1 MDHSSKMTTFIDPR
15 LPLNDISVPLPS
27 TSQEPP
33 IPPPRP
39 TNTHIDNMLCDTVD
53 IPTAYNEKVV
63 AFIRQPNILEILAE
77 RFPLLSTDQN
87 LKDKINQIRI
97 DGIPSLD
104 TFGNELELNILLR
117 YVYNISNKF
126 KQINNNCLNIYSSL
140 FENEIMSYV
149 PVKVRDIRISPQ
161 QSPIMNRAN
170 RTVPP
175 FKRDFEAKLRNFY
188 KKLETKGYGQGP
200 GKLKYDLNKK

>member
-1 MDHSSKMTTFIDPR
+1 M
-15 LPLNDISVPLPS
+15 PLPS

-39 TNTHIDNMLCDTVD
+39 TITQIDSMLCDTVD

-77 RFPLLSTDQN
+77 RYPQLSTEQT

-97 DGIPSLD
+97 DGISSLD

-117 YVYNISNKF
+117 
-126 KQINNNCLNIYSSL
+126 
-140 FENEIMSYV
+140 
-149 PVKVRDIRISPQ
+149 
-161 QSPIMNRAN
+161 
-170 RTVPP
+170 
-175 FKRDFEAKLRNFY
+175 
-188 KKLETKGYGQGP
+188 
-200 GKLKYDLNKK
+200 

>member
-1 MDHSSKMTTFIDPR
+1 MFVITIGNVINKLLFIFQVFFFDSVSKVTTFIDPR
-15 LPLNDISVPLPS
+15 LPFYDHSVPLPS

-39 TNTHIDNMLCDTVD
+39 TITQIDSMLCDTVD

-77 RFPLLSTDQN
+77 RYPQLSTEQT

-97 DGIPSLD
+97 DGISSLD

-117 YVYNISNKF
+117 
-126 KQINNNCLNIYSSL
+126 
-140 FENEIMSYV
+140 
-149 PVKVRDIRISPQ
+149 
-161 QSPIMNRAN
+161 
-170 RTVPP
+170 
-175 FKRDFEAKLRNFY
+175 
-188 KKLETKGYGQGP
+188 
-200 GKLKYDLNKK
+200 